1 MDYKAIGQR
10 IRKRRRW
17 VELTQEQLAETTG
30 VSTSFIGHIERGTR
44 VPSVET
50 LWRICQA
57 LECSMDFVVAGE

>member
-17 VELTQEQLAETTG
+17 VELTQEQLAELAG
-30 VSTSFIGHIERGTR
+30 ASTSFIGHIERGTR

-57 LECSMDFVVAGE
+57 LECSMDFVVAGK